1 MIIPLFIP
9 HRGCPHQCSFCNQ
22 ESITGQNESGIEDY
36 VKRSVKTIE
45 EWLGRPHRDRTIE
58 VAFYGGSFTCLP
70 EDDQIVLLELV
81 QPFIRQGLVAGI
93 RLSTRPDCISVDV
106 AQFLKQYGVKKVELG
121 VQSLNDRVLMNS
133 KRGHSVADVVRSI
146 ELIKK
151 AGIQVGVQLM
161 AGLPGETTVS
171 FLQGVEKLIQLRP
184 DFVRLYPVVVVKNS
198 ELEQQ
203 YRAGTYRALSMN
215 KAVAL
220 SVRFYIRMQQ
230 AHIPVIRIGLQPS
243 ADLEKMVVAGPY
255 HPAFGELVQSR
266 IWLQRIRKFFKKAAV
281 ESIVTLHISNRDL
294 SSVQGM
300 RKLNIQRLEQLGLK
314 RRFIIKTEKSRERGD
329 FEFSVATNSVT

>member
-22 ESITGQNESGIEDY
+22 ESITGQNESGIADY
-36 VKRSVKTIE
+36 VKHAVQTIN
-45 EWLGRPHRDRTIE
+45 EWLERPHRDKQNE

-81 QPFIRQGLVAGI
+81 QSFIKQGQVTGI
-93 RLSTRPDCISVDV
+93 RLSTRPDCISLDV
-106 AQFLKQYGVKKVELG
+106 VEFLKSYGVEKVELG
-121 VQSLNDRVLMNS
+121 VQSLSDHVLMNS
-133 KRGHSVADVVRSI
+133 KRGHSVADVISSL
-146 ELIKK
+146 ELIKE
-151 AGIQVGVQLM
+151 ADIQVGVQLM
-161 AGLPGETTVS
+161 AGLPGETTRT
-171 FLQGVEKLIQLRP
+171 FLKGVEKLIQLKP

-198 ELEQQ
+198 ELEQR
-203 YRAGTYRALSMN
+203 YLAGVYKPLSIN

-220 SVRFYIRMQQ
+220 SARFYTRMQH
-230 AHIPVIRIGLQPS
+230 ANIPVIRIGLQPS

-266 IWLQRIRKFFKKAAV
+266 IWLRKIRNIFKKAPA

-294 SSVQGM
+294 SSVQGV
-300 RKLNIQRLEQLGLK
+300 KKINIQRLEQLGLS
-314 RRFIIKTEKSRERGD
+314 RRFTIQTDKSRERSNYD
-329 FEFSVATNSVT
+329 FSITTNTIT